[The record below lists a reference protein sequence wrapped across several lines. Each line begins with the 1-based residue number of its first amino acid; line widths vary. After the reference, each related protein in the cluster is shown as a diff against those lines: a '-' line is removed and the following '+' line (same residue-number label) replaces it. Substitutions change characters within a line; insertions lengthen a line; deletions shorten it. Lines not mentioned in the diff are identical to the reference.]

1 MKSYNMKSFLLIV
14 LLGISSISAAQNL
27 LDLSGNWELALDS
40 TDVGEKEGWYLKSFS
55 DNISLPGTTDLAR
68 KGTSNRLVPKLEKPQ
83 LLRLT
88 RKNAYVGVAWYKR
101 EINIPKSMAGQP
113 LEFSFERVLWQS
125 RLWIDGEEVAGAQE
139 SLIAPHRFVMPK
151 GLSAGK
157 HIIALRIDNRKRY
170 DISANDLAHAYT
182 NDTQIMWNGVLGKMK
197 LTALH

>member
-68 KGTSNRLVPKLEKPQ
+68 KGTSNRLVPKLEKTQ

-88 RKNAYVGVAWYKR
+88 RKNAYGTSVR
-101 EINIPKSMAGQP
+101 LIFPKVWQDSRWSSLLKESCGRAVYG
-113 LEFSFERVLWQS
+113 LTEKKWRV
-125 RLWIDGEEVAGAQE
+125 
-139 SLIAPHRFVMPK
+139 HRK
-151 GLSAGK
+151 A
-157 HIIALRIDNRKRY
+157 
-170 DISANDLAHAYT
+170 
-182 NDTQIMWNGVLGKMK
+182 
-197 LTALH
+197 

>member
-68 KGTSNRLVPKLEKPQ
+68 KGTSNRLVPKLEKTQ

-88 RKNAYVGVAWYKR
+88 RKNAYV
-101 EINIPKSMAGQP
+101 EIG
-113 LEFSFERVLWQS
+113 R
-125 RLWIDGEEVAGAQE
+125 
-139 SLIAPHRFVMPK
+139 
-151 GLSAGK
+151 
-157 HIIALRIDNRKRY
+157 
-170 DISANDLAHAYT
+170 AH
-182 NDTQIMWNGVLGKMK
+182 V
-197 LTALH
+197 